1 MIFIKNQGFFVTFE
15 GPDMS
20 GKTTQINLVS
30 EILRE
35 KGYEVVTT
43 FDPGDTKIG
52 QKIRKI
58 VKNDENIEKSTEL
71 LLFTAARAELIH
83 KVIIPA
89 LNEGKIVLCDR
100 FIDSTYVYQGM
111 CKGWGI
117 HIIQYLHRVCCSKGD
132 IFLHVDP
139 IYPDLTF
146 IFTGQF
152 STKRQKDKFEKD
164 EKFAEK
170 VREGYEKL
178 AEIGG
183 RYVKINPILD
193 KNAIAAFISQTILDR
208 LRCRGYAKEENFEI

>member
-1 MIFIKNQGFFVTFE
+1 
-15 GPDMS
+15 MS

-132 IFLHVDP
+132 IFC
-139 IYPDLTF
+139 T
-146 IFTGQF
+146 
-152 STKRQKDKFEKD
+152 
-164 EKFAEK
+164 
-170 VREGYEKL
+170 
-178 AEIGG
+178 
-183 RYVKINPILD
+183 
-193 KNAIAAFISQTILDR
+193 
-208 LRCRGYAKEENFEI
+208 